1 MPPMCDPVDGHH
13 LLDGGYVNNLPA
25 DLMQKKGAHHILAV
39 DVGSQ
44 DETDLHNFGDWLSG
58 WQILWTK
65 LNPFST
71 LPKVASGDGWV
82 AHDIVNLTPLFAL
95 HLSPRGVF
103 MSYLA

>member
-25 DLMQKKGAHHILAV
+25 DIMHKKGAHHILAV

-58 WQILWTK
+58 WQILWAK
-65 LNPFST
+65 WNPFSSF
-71 LPKVASGDGWV
+71 PKVGDTKF
-82 AHDIVNLTPLFAL
+82 HPKRFRSRKINRRKSLEEILFL
-95 HLSPRGVF
+95 H
-103 MSYLA
+103 

>member
-25 DLMQKKGAHHILAV
+25 DIMHKKGAHHILAV

-44 DETDLHNFGDWLSG
+44 DETELHNFGDWLSG
-58 WQILWTK
+58 WQILWAK

-71 LPKVASGDGWV
+71 MPKEIIIFRKLEAN
-82 AHDIVNLTPLFAL
+82 VNKLSLKLFKL
-95 HLSPRGVF
+95 
-103 MSYLA
+103 

>member
-25 DLMQKKGAHHILAV
+25 DIMHKKGAHHILAV

-44 DETDLHNFGDWLSG
+44 DETELHNFGDWLSG
-58 WQILWTK
+58 WQILWAK

-71 LPKVASGDGWV
+71 MPKETN
-82 AHDIVNLTPLFAL
+82 INTLFFLFRFSRGL
-95 HLSPRGVF
+95 HTFTFTEHV
-103 MSYLA
+103 